1 MPMTHY
7 LDIHLLPDPE
17 FGTPMLLGA
26 LLTKLHRAL
35 VQQGANNVAIS
46 LPGYDL
52 AGSSLGHTLR
62 LLAPAGALDQLMAR
76 PWLQGMQDHIRL
88 ASLQAVP
95 ATAQHITLRRVQAK
109 SNPER
114 LRRRQMKRHGL
125 TEAQARERIPDAAAE
140 LLRLPYVALRSAS
153 TGQSFRLFLRQ
164 GPAQAQAISGDFNSY
179 GLSGTATIPWF
190 D

>member
-1 MPMTHY
+1 MTHY

-17 FGTPMLLGA
+17 FAPPMLLGA

-35 VQQGANNVAIS
+35 VQQAANDVAIS

-52 AGSSLGHTLR
+52 AAGHLGNTLR
-62 LLAPAGALDQLMAR
+62 LLAPAGPLDKLMAQN
-76 PWLQGMQDHIRL
+76 WLQGMQDHVSQT
-88 ASLQAVP
+88 ALQAVP
-95 ATAQHITLRRVQAK
+95 QTGQHITLRRVQAK

-125 TEAQARERIPDAAAE
+125 TEAQARERIPDSAAE

-153 TGQSFRLFLRQ
+153 TGQAFRLYLRQ
-164 GPAQAQAISGDFNSY
+164 SAVLNQAQPGEFNSY
-179 GLSGTATIPWF
+179 GLSSTGTVPWF
-190 D
+190 C